1 MTGAGPSVIVL
12 ANCTHASLSL
22 ALRKSGLFS
31 RVDSA
36 ELYSMSRDAMGAFA
50 DKLSEYDHI
59 LTIEHGANFG
69 PLATVDLRNRYAD
82 KLISLPTPFFSG
94 LAPDMA
100 YLRYDQDIARTEAV
114 LGDYHSGL
122 ILEEIRAGFSK
133 ADIISRYVSGRSFER
148 LDVGGVWADNI
159 NELKAREIKTDIS
172 ISTYIESCAAAGI
185 LSGQFLSFNHPTEGL
200 INHIAQEFILKT
212 TCEKF
217 DGTLISQA
225 EHNLY
230 ADAFWP
236 LHPVVAARL
245 GLPNPGKP
253 VYKQPNRLGGAFLQ
267 IDEFAARSVDFMI
280 EGRDLQKF
288 AIVTPTF
295 LSDRIGP
302 ARLSESNTMVEKSQ
316 KPKKIVMTHL
326 GRSGST
332 VLAELLKQHSKIA
345 WLDEYFSLKWIR
357 SRETYDFSLQQMLD
371 MVEAETN
378 RIHAKKPDAMVGH
391 EIKLMNFLQN
401 PGCNMIDY
409 ARATANPEEYV
420 HIVLRRKNVVKRICS
435 SYKAAQTQVYHVRD
449 DDTAY
454 RKKTFQINYGNLL
467 DYDTGESAA
476 TFPELITKALAREEA
491 VLSNY
496 RKLGIQYLEL
506 TYEDDIE
513 TDPLK
518 AYTRILSHLGLD
530 FEPAK
535 VSLKKTGAALRHEL
549 ENYDKLEAE
558 LEKSEH
564 AWMLD

>member
-1 MTGAGPSVIVL
+1 MTGTGLSVIVL

-22 ALRKSGLFS
+22 ALRKSQLFS

-69 PLATVDLRNRYAD
+69 PLSTAELRLRYAD

-100 YLRYDQDIARTEAV
+100 YLRYDQDIARTVAV

-122 ILEEIRAGFSK
+122 ILEEIRAGFPK
-133 ADIISRYVSGRSFER
+133 AEIISRYASGRAFER
-148 LDVGGVWADNI
+148 LDVEGVWSDNI
-159 NELKAREIKTDIS
+159 NELKARETKTDIA
-172 ISTYIESCAAAGI
+172 ISTYIESCAAAGT
-185 LSGQFLSFNHPTEGL
+185 LSGKFLSFNHPTEGL
-200 INHIAQEFILKT
+200 INHIAQEFILKAT
-212 TCEKF
+212 GTKY
-217 DGTLISQA
+217 DGPLLARA

-253 VYKQPNRLGGAFLQ
+253 VYKQPNRLGGAFME
-267 IDEFAARSVDFMI
+267 IDEFAARSVDFMT
-280 EGRDLQKF
+280 EGHELQRF
-288 AIVTPTF
+288 AIVTPAF
-295 LSDRIGP
+295 LPERIAA
-302 ARLSESNTMVEKSQ
+302 ARFTESNMMADETKT
-316 KPKKIVMTHL
+316 PKKIVMTHF

-357 SRETYDFSLQQMLD
+357 SRETYDFPLQQMLD
-371 MVEAETN
+371 MVEAEVG
-378 RIHAKKPDAMVGH
+378 RIHAKKPDVMVGH

-401 PGCNMIDY
+401 PSCNMIDY
-409 ARATANPEEYV
+409 ARATADPEEYV
-420 HIVLRRKNVVKRICS
+420 HIVLRRKNILKRICS

-449 DDTAY
+449 DDSAY
-454 RKKTFQINYGNLL
+454 RKKTFQINFGNLR

-476 TFPELITKALAREEA
+476 TFPELITKALVREEA
-491 VLSNY
+491 VLANY

-513 TDPLK
+513 TDPLR
-518 AYTRILSHLGLD
+518 AYTRIVAHLGLG
-530 FEPAK
+530 FEAAE
-535 VSLKKTGAALRHEL
+535 VSLKKTGAALRNEL
-549 ENYDKLEAE
+549 ENYDRLEAA
-558 LEKSEH
+558 LMTSEH